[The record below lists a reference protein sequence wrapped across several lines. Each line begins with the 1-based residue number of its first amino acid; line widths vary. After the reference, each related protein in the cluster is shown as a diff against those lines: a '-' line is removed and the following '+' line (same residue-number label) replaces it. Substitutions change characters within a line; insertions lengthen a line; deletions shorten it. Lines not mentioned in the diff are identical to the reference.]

1 MRTPPNSESQ
11 PKETTMTDAS
21 AQQEQKP
28 QDQIEVHNSQ
38 IDDAQVQQQDLTP
51 APNGGEPAPRQQ
63 EQPKEEP
70 IQDGGRN
77 AIAER
82 FKKMRA
88 DKEPPVETTGDF
100 IHPSQTYG
108 QVAAE
113 QQQSET
119 QQQQQ
124 EPQAPRKMKLKVRGE
139 EREVDRDEAV
149 KMAKVV
155 AGDEDVTTLSDEQ
168 LTRLAQIGAAGQ
180 SYLEDT
186 KQVLE
191 TTRQRVQVSRQHPDG
206 NAPAP
211 IATEQDNP
219 DDQQHPADPVA
230 EIVEQLQYG
239 DPKDVGP
246 KLRSTI
252 AEIAADAVKQAT
264 VTDRVQQDVAN
275 DLRAHDDFVKKNAD
289 LAADPRATKFI
300 RTELL
305 DGYRDDL
312 LKIGVPEAKIPTD
325 PTHLANHHRH
335 YKLQG
340 HAVRPV
346 SKLLEDAAASLR
358 EFRGVTPRT
367 EPSPQPKPEP
377 RVDVNLNRDAR
388 RMAIPHQP
396 TRANVQ
402 PALTQPTQQ
411 GPKSRHDAVRA
422 AQIARGQA
430 V

>member
-1 MRTPPNSESQ
+1 
-11 PKETTMTDAS
+11 MTKPTE
-21 AQQEQKP
+21 QQEQKP

-38 IDDAQVQQQDLTP
+38 IEDSQVQQQDLAP
-51 APNGGEPAPRQQ
+51 APSGGEPPAPPPQ
-63 EQPKEEP
+63 EPKEES
-70 IQDGGRN
+70 IQDGGRS

-82 FKKMRA
+82 FKKLRA

-108 QVAAE
+108 QVAADQRQPE
-113 QQQSET
+113 PPPAP
-119 QQQQQ
+119 

-139 EREVDRDEAV
+139 EREVERDEAV

-155 AGDEDVTTLSDEQ
+155 AGDEDVSNLSDEQ

-180 SYLEDT
+180 SYLEET

-191 TTRQRVQVSRQHPDG
+191 TTKRVQVSRQHPD
-206 NAPAP
+206 APQPAP
-211 IATEQDNP
+211 LATEQDNP
-219 DDQQHPADPVA
+219 DSQQHPADPVA

-239 DPKDVGP
+239 DPKEVGP

-252 AEIAADAVKQAT
+252 ADIVTDAVKQVT
-264 VTDRVQQDVAN
+264 VNDRVQQDVAN
-275 DLRAHDDFVKKNAD
+275 DLLAHDDFVKKNAE

-300 RTELL
+300 RAELL

-312 LKIGVPEAKIPTD
+312 LKIGVPEEKIPTD

-340 HAVRPV
+340 HPVRTV
-346 SKLLEDAAASLR
+346 SKLLEDAATSLR
-358 EFRGVTPRT
+358 EFRGTPRT

-411 GPKSRHDAVRA
+411 GPKSRHDAVRQ